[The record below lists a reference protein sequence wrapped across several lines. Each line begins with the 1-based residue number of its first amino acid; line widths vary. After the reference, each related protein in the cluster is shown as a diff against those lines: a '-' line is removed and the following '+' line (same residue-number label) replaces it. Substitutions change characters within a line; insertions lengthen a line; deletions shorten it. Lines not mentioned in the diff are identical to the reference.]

1 MTLLE
6 VREYFRR
13 FTCGVLT
20 SSEKN
25 KIEIESFI
33 STRNINLE
41 RYLKQDAWNH
51 DSDGSTRVYLIRD
64 PNGQI
69 VLFFSLK
76 CGAVFTTPILDDKYQ
91 ELKPVEKEFVQMIVD
106 ARMKN
111 DQELFYQYMDL
122 GPKIFSNFDL
132 ISKIQE
138 HRYASKKESQETG
151 DSNYVLK
158 VDKCYAAIE
167 LQHFCKHKDYKL
179 PSEIKFPLGF
189 GLFWEKIVPLIEE
202 IISKVGCEYLFL
214 FAADR
219 SENADEKRLISYY
232 KEALCF
238 FALDDEG
245 VVALKPEYD
254 DNCVGLL
261 QRTQYLSNTRE
272 SAWEAFSDH
281 VST

>member
-13 FTCGVLT
+13 FTCEALT
-20 SSEKN
+20 SSEN
-25 KIEIESFI
+25 NRIEIESFCA
-33 STRNINLE
+33 SRNINLE
-41 RYLKQDAWNH
+41 RYLKQDAWEH
-51 DSDGSTRVYLIRD
+51 DSEGSTRVYLIRD
-64 PNGQI
+64 PEGQI

-76 CGAVFTTPILDDKYQ
+76 CGALFTTPILDDKYQ
-91 ELKPVEKEFVQMIVD
+91 ELTPAEKEFVQMLVD
-106 ARMKN
+106 ARMN
-111 DQELFYQYMDL
+111 NNRELFYQYMEL
-122 GPKIFSNFDL
+122 GEQTFLNFEV
-132 ISKIQE
+132 IAKIQE
-138 HRYASKKESQETG
+138 HRYASKKESQEAG

-167 LQHFCKHKDYKL
+167 LQHFCKHTNYKL
-179 PSEIKFPLGF
+179 PPEIKFPLGF

-202 IISKVGCEYLFL
+202 VISKVGCEYLFL

-219 SENADEKRLISYY
+219 SENSEEKRLISYY

-238 FALDDEG
+238 FELDDEG

-254 DNCVGLL
+254 DNCIGLL
-261 QRTQYLSNTRE
+261 QRTQYLLDTRE